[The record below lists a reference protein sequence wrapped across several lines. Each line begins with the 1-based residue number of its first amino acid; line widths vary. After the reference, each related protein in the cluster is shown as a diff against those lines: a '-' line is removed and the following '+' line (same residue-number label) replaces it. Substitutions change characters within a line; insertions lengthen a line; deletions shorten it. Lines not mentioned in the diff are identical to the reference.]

1 MSKDKDKH
9 TDDTGGSD
17 EGFGLI
23 PPTGQLAR
31 RPTGDRPPLEH
42 SETLPA
48 RPRPDSKEQYKPMGW
63 KGLEDHDDGNGED
76 DTDVS
81 FLEKGHIGDDELDM
95 TPMVDVTFL
104 LLIFFMVTASFT
116 LQKSIQQPPPKI
128 DDPSPNAVEIEDE
141 EDYVE
146 VIIDQTNTYLITTRD
161 SEEIEAPSDRE
172 MRARLRDAKNST
184 DTNRLI
190 IRAHV
195 DSMHGKVVTVWDAG
209 ISAGMERIEVR
220 TTDEDF

>member
-1 MSKDKDKH
+1 MSKDKDKDIPAG
-9 TDDTGGSD
+9 TD

-23 PPTGQLAR
+23 PPTGHMAQ
-31 RPTGDRPPLEH
+31 RPTGDRPPIEH
-42 SETLPA
+42 SQTLPA
-48 RPRPDSKEQYKPMGW
+48 RPRSDSSDEYKPMGW
-63 KGLEDHDDGNGED
+63 KGLEADAEEDAEVSFMEKGKIVED
-76 DTDVS
+76 D
-81 FLEKGHIGDDELDM
+81 LDM

-116 LQKSIQQPPPKI
+116 LQKSIQQPPSQI
-128 DDPSPNAVEIEDE
+128 EDPSTQVAIEEETE

-161 SEEIEAPSDRE
+161 ADEVEAPSDRE

-184 DTNRLI
+184 GTNRLI

-195 DSMHGKVVTVWDAG
+195 DSMHGKAVTVWDAG
-209 ISAGMERIEVR
+209 ISAGMERIEIR

>member
-1 MSKDKDKH
+1 MSKENDKNK
-9 TDDTGGSD
+9 DDATGAD

-31 RPTGDRPPLEH
+31 RPKGDRPPIEH
-42 SETLPA
+42 SQKMPA
-48 RPRPDSKEQYKPMGW
+48 RPRADAPEQYKPMGW
-63 KGLEDHDDGNGED
+63 KGLEADAEED
-76 DTDVS
+76 ADIS
-81 FLEKGHIGDDELDM
+81 FLEKGKIVEDDLDM

-116 LQKSIQQPPPKI
+116 LQKSIQQPPSQI
-128 DDPSPNAVEIEDE
+128 EDPSTNVAVEEETE

-146 VIIDQTNTYLITTRD
+146 VIIDQTNTYLVTTRD
-161 SEEIEAPSDRE
+161 ADEVEAPSDRE

-184 DTNRLI
+184 GTNRLI

-209 ISAGMERIEVR
+209 ISAGMERIEIR